1 MATAETNPV
10 VAIAAEQL
18 EFAGLVRRGRNLKKL
33 PWPVDY
39 AVSLQINGRPWVLVA
54 NGPGPR
60 LASEAVRAAL
70 STVQPRAVLSTG
82 LCGGLAHTLKRG
94 DIYVGEEVFDHA
106 GQRRF
111 ASQSPRFESPATTGR
126 VLSMDRVAVTVR
138 HKRELLALG
147 CSVVEMEASA
157 VALAAQDRN
166 LPFYCIR
173 AVSDTASESLP
184 FDFNRFRDRSGRFN
198 RGRIAAEA
206 LIRPTALPRLLELG
220 RAARAASE
228 SLGEFLVQ
236 CQF

>member
-10 VAIAAEQL
+10 VAVAAEQL
-18 EFAGLVRRGRNLKKL
+18 EFSGLVRRGKNVKSLS
-33 PWPVDY
+33 WPVDY
-39 AVSLQINGRPWVLVA
+39 AVSLQVNGRPWILVA

-70 STVQPRAVLSTG
+70 STVQARLVLSTG
-82 LCGGLAHTLKRG
+82 LCGGLAHTLKRS
-94 DIYVGEEVFDHA
+94 DILVGEEVLDHA

-111 ASQSPRFESPATTGR
+111 PTLIPRFDAPATTGR

-147 CSVVEMEASA
+147 CSVVEMEACA

-173 AVSDTASESLP
+173 AISDTASESLP
-184 FDFNRFRDRSGRFN
+184 FDFNRFRDRSGRFS

-206 LIRPTALPRLLELG
+206 FIRPTAVPRLLELG
-220 RAARAASE
+220 RASRAASD

-236 CQF
+236 CHF